1 MKVLI
6 VEDETLAVERLSR
19 LLREIEDTIEIAGV
33 TNSIVSTVEW
43 LRTHPQPEL
52 ILMDIELADG
62 QSFDIFKRI
71 EIQSPVI
78 FTTSYDEY
86 ALSAFK
92 VNSIDYLLKPVDRD
106 ELRGSIQKFRSLSKR
121 VLADPETIT
130 HLATLVQNLTPQP
143 SEVYKER
150 FLVKTG
156 TRYRSLEIDQIAY
169 FYSEERV
176 SYIRTWKDEAFIVD
190 YPLDALEQMLPPKLF
205 FRANRQFIVH
215 AKAVNSISD
224 YFNNK
229 LLLTLTPPS
238 KYEVIISRDRAMPF
252 KIWMGK

>member
-6 VEDETLAVERLSR
+6 VEDETLAVERLCK
-19 LLREIEDTIEIAGV
+19 LLREIEDTIEIVGV

-43 LRTHPQPEL
+43 LRTHLQPEL

-106 ELRGSIQKFRSLSKR
+106 DLRGSIQKFRSLTKR
-121 VLADPETIT
+121 FLADPGTIT
-130 HLATLVQNLTPQP
+130 HLATLVQNLTQP
-143 SEVYKER
+143 SEAYKER

-156 TRYRSLEIDQIAY
+156 TRYRSLELDQIAY

-190 YPLDALEQMLPPKLF
+190 HPLDALELMLPPKLF

-215 AKAVNSISD
+215 IKAVNSISD

-238 KYEVIISRDRAMPF
+238 KYEVIISRDRATPF